1 MVSGVHWLLQLT
13 MAVAAA
19 PPEEV
24 LSLSLKAWDAYCSE
38 RFGEEIAFNPGF
50 CNCMLDSQM
59 TLQPASV
66 VSGNLLLMVADNK
79 SMSPRE
85 LKLAETALFAQYGKD
100 GLTVNGQAHQD
111 VLAFERTLETEHEY
125 CKFY

>member
-1 MVSGVHWLLQLT
+1 
-13 MAVAAA
+13 
-19 PPEEV
+19 
-24 LSLSLKAWDAYCSE
+24 
-38 RFGEEIAFNPGF
+38 
-50 CNCMLDSQM
+50 
-59 TLQPASV
+59 
-66 VSGNLLLMVADNK
+66 MVADNK